1 MNQLAANAS
10 AGLQQA
16 WANIIL
22 FVPKLFMCIAIL
34 VIGYL
39 VAKFLGKI
47 FNKVLQKVGFDRLV
61 ERGGVK
67 RALSRT
73 NWEASDILGK
83 VLFYFIMLFALQMAF
98 GVFGPNPISTLLTGI
113 IAYLPNI
120 FVAAVI
126 ILVVA
131 AIAAGV
137 KQIIQASI
145 GGLPYGRPLAV
156 AAAVAIWTL
165 GAFAALS
172 QLGIAPA
179 IVNGLFYA
187 LLAIVVGSAIV
198 GIGGASIVPLR
209 GKIERFLGR
218 VEEEAPKL
226 KATAAGA
233 RERVQGQMESW
244 KQQAEH
250 AHEEGRE
257 SKEAPRFRVNH

>member
-1 MNQLAANAS
+1 MNQLASNAS

-16 WANIIL
+16 WADIIL
-22 FVPKLFMCIAIL
+22 FVPKLFTCIAIL
-34 VIGYL
+34 LIGYL

-47 FNKVLQKVGFDRLV
+47 FNKILHKIGFDRLV

-120 FVAAVI
+120 FVAVVI
-126 ILVVA
+126 ILIVA
-131 AIAAGV
+131 AVAAGV
-137 KQIIQASI
+137 KQIIQAAI
-145 GGLPYGRPLAV
+145 GGLSYGRPLAIG
-156 AAAVAIWTL
+156 AAVAIWTV
-165 GAFAALS
+165 GAFAALN

-187 LLAIVVGSAIV
+187 LLAVFAGSAIV

-209 GKIERFLGR
+209 GKIEGFLGR
-218 VEEEAPKL
+218 VEAEAPRL
-226 KATAAGA
+226 KATALGA
-233 RERVQGQMESW
+233 KERVQDQMESW

-250 AHEEGRE
+250 AHEETHESRE
-257 SKEAPRFRVNH
+257 TPRFRVNH